1 MVAHRNSR
9 GIGLLILNISIRLG
23 WVISS
28 ILWLVCSQLSG
39 PFPKVNTAGWAPGL
53 VHTGRRKRE
62 FLASHWGSNLT
73 VQPVASHCTV
83 YSIPSPS
90 HTEGDGMSMAWR
102 RGKIKKNY
110 ISWRI
115 MWHLFH
121 LCILESYDSCIYLL
135 SKLHK
140 TLLKIWKLNQ
150 IYIVDNISDS
160 FYHCISLGMF
170 QWSQHTTYLAF
181 PLCQRNFSVQKAL

>member
-53 VHTGRRKRE
+53 VHTGRRKRKC
-62 FLASHWGSNLT
+62 LASHRGSNLT
-73 VQPVASHCTV
+73 VQQPVASRYTV
-83 YSIPSPS
+83 YAIPSPS
-90 HTEGDGMSMAWR
+90 HTEGDDMSMACR
-102 RGKIKKNY
+102 RGKKKNY
-110 ISWRI
+110 TSWRF

-121 LCILESYDSCIYLL
+121 LCILVSHDSCIYLL

-140 TLLKIWKLNQ
+140 TLLKN
-150 IYIVDNISDS
+150 
-160 FYHCISLGMF
+160 M
-170 QWSQHTTYLAF
+170 
-181 PLCQRNFSVQKAL
+181 